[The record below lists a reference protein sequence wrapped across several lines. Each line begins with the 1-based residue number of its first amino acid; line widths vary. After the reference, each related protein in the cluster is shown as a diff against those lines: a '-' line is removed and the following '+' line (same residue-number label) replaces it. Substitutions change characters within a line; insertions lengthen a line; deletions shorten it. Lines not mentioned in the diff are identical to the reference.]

1 MNYKNKPKNPK
12 PPAAVE
18 STPTDTDAPPA
29 RYNPHEESL
38 KKARANSP
46 ISRDLSPKEQDNA
59 DLGRKLMHIYNLPPI
74 DNNDTEA
81 IVERCI
87 YYFEYCTQVGLR
99 PGVEGLALALGT
111 TRSTLN
117 RWEHG
122 ERGTVYRDIVKK
134 AKTYIAD
141 YLEALATTGKINP
154 VTYIFLTKN
163 NHGYKDQSEIN
174 VNIDTPLGDTVN
186 PDTIAARLPDL
197 ETDQAGD
204 VIDVDFKEV

>member
-1 MNYKNKPKNPK
+1 
-12 PPAAVE
+12 
-18 STPTDTDAPPA
+18 
-29 RYNPHEESL
+29 
-38 KKARANSP
+38 
-46 ISRDLSPKEQDNA
+46 
-59 DLGRKLMHIYNLPPI
+59 
-74 DNNDTEA
+74 
-81 IVERCI
+81 
-87 YYFEYCTQVGLR
+87 
-99 PGVEGLALALGT
+99 
-111 TRSTLN
+111 
-117 RWEHG
+117 
-122 ERGTVYRDIVKK
+122 VKK

-197 ETDQAGD
+197 DTDQDGD